1 MGTSHYFG
9 YPSVIGIII
18 SVTPLMVYMFSHYKG
33 VFQKSNSNRKNV
45 LLALT
50 YAILLFVV
58 SVLIFLSQDGDHS
71 NSDSDSTILLPIA
84 AMIYLNSGPLYV
96 FFIAKAIINYHG
108 TKKSSNGEEVRRVLR
123 NV

>member
-9 YPSVIGIII
+9 YPSVIGIVI
-18 SVTPLMVYMFSHYKG
+18 SVMPLMLYMFGRNKG
-33 VFQKSNSNRKNV
+33 VIQKSNSNRIDV
-45 LLALT
+45 LLALA

>member
-1 MGTSHYFG
+1 
-9 YPSVIGIII
+9 
-18 SVTPLMVYMFSHYKG
+18 MVYMFSHYKG
-33 VFQKSNSNRKNV
+33 VFQKSNSNRINV

-96 FFIAKAIINYHG
+96 FFHC
-108 TKKSSNGEEVRRVLR
+108 KSFHQLSWDEEIKQW
-123 NV
+123 